1 MSRTTSGQHAVGT
14 SRSAAEPARTSLT
27 DAVEGAVQ
35 SGTDELAR
43 LEGLVAEAESR
54 LRNAWQVLSSGRR
67 DESRDDDGFF
77 ALLDGVVG
85 DLKDRLSESHR
96 VSSTFNIVFFGRTG
110 AGKSTLLSALGGLN
124 GELVSSD
131 GRSDFTTDVRA
142 LDWHG
147 CRLYDTPGI
156 NGWGRT
162 RSRPDLEKSAR
173 EAVQVAD
180 VVLLCFDSQG
190 PQASEFGKVAEW
202 VRAYGK
208 PAIAVLNM
216 RNIMW
221 RHPARVSTAA
231 QRKGLSQT
239 AQQHADTIASE
250 LDAIGLPGVPIVA
263 IHSKRGL
270 FARASV
276 PFVGPAA
283 GELEHER
290 AVHGL
295 EYLDRWSNLPVL
307 EQLISACILEGAGDL
322 KLAALREGFQVRLRE
337 LADEVDLV
345 ADEQQQRGAVIERTI
360 SAWLDNLGYPK
371 PAAEGTDLLRQLEA
385 ARGEPYTAPVLGRLQ
400 GHVRHLLRSH
410 LYLHRT
416 KSLRAAE
423 TLILDAFGDERV
435 AADSEFEERVFDSK
449 ALNKSLVAVARQA
462 GVFLLA
468 NLGLAGTDAR
478 IELELIDRLAPSI
491 RGNAGRGH
499 RWGANVLRALGLFGS
514 AASAALGLLALTN
527 FWNPAGWVAGV
538 IVVGGGAVSAIL
550 NFFGRRTRKGAEK
563 RRVAARAHAVAEARA
578 TVNSYY
584 DECEAQQLSTI
595 LARSWESATPRL
607 DGLLEDALRT
617 RVGCATV
624 TSEAGWLRNQ
634 ADDQP
639 PSPSSSD
646 VLRLA
651 AQRVYAQ
658 ASGWNP
664 PNLDAVLL
672 GEDWILSTAEEEA
685 SDLSESDRLGH
696 VKAADKD
703 RSAFTA
709 YLGQGHLPRD
719 PERIGRWLTRA
730 SRAKLLDQRAREE
743 LEAARTLLQTPPN
756 VVVLGDYSSGKTSL
770 IKRLLTE
777 TGAETPTGM
786 SVAAGRATN
795 AVGRYSY
802 GSLVL
807 IDAPGFQSGQD
818 DHDAVAL
825 NAAQDAAIVIVV
837 LHVNLLIGDT
847 SLLERLLLGDEVRV
861 GKAPRTVFVIGRIDE
876 VGADPQS
883 AAREFLGRRQRKV
896 EELLSMLESRGLVV
910 EPSRVL
916 PLSADPYALVGD
928 RTPVVSADYAA
939 TNRIWDGISSLS
951 EPLLALEGDL
961 LVRHSAGA
969 ALDRGRS
976 ALLSVRS
983 RLVLDRADIQDAQA
997 ASDRLEQLMETSLA
1011 ELRLLMQSIER
1022 RIGRAVDDHANEV
1035 LAEALGSGPAEVA
1048 PMSKR
1053 LRTWW
1058 NDPRLDSAIQ
1068 ALQGSVDRDLTDWW
1082 TRHASELDRELRRVE
1097 FAMNRDELPKP
1108 GNGAGD
1114 AVGAGMGVAGGI
1126 VRGAHGIGKAL
1137 GNRDAVYAIG
1147 KALGAKFKP
1156 WGAVKLGAKV
1166 GKAAAVLGVVAVAFD
1181 IVEFVNDNIQQEK
1194 REQAREVA
1202 VEHVRATVPT
1212 VISDL
1217 LTQVGGPIEYGKQ
1230 SEKDIIDQL
1239 TQLREES
1246 ELQHQSALEISQ
1258 GLEEIILLQG
1268 AGTVLSDPN
1277 IERVMT

>member
-1 MSRTTSGQHAVGT
+1 MTTSEQPADGASG
-14 SRSAAEPARTSLT
+14 SAAEPARSSLA
-27 DAVEGAVQ
+27 DAVADAVQ
-35 SGTDELAR
+35 SGADELAR

-54 LRNAWQVLSSGRR
+54 LRNAWQVLSTGRR
-67 DESRDDDGFF
+67 EESRDDDGFF
-77 ALLDGVVG
+77 ALLDSVVG

-208 PAIAVLNM
+208 PAIGVFNM
-216 RNIMW
+216 RNVKW
-221 RHPARVSTAA
+221 RHPARESTAA
-231 QRKGLSQT
+231 LRKGLSQT
-239 AQQHADTIASE
+239 VQQHADTIASE

-263 IHSKRGL
+263 INAKRGL

-290 AVHGL
+290 AVYGL

-307 EQLISACILEGAGDL
+307 EQLMSACILEGAGDL

-345 ADEQQQRGAVIERTI
+345 AEEQQQRGAVIERTVA
-360 SAWLDNLGYPK
+360 AWLDNLGYPE
-371 PAAEGTDLLRQLEA
+371 PAAMGTDLLRQLEA
-385 ARGEPYTAPVLGRLQ
+385 ARGEPFTAPVLGRLE
-400 GHVRHLLRSH
+400 GHGRHLLRSH
-410 LYLHRT
+410 LYPHRT

-423 TLILDAFGDERV
+423 TLILDAFGDERAV
-435 AADSEFEERVFDSK
+435 EGAEFEEQVFDTR
-449 ALNKSLVAVARQA
+449 ALNKSIALVARQA
-462 GVFLLA
+462 GEFLSA
-468 NLGLAGTDAR
+468 NLGLAGADAR

-491 RGNAGRGH
+491 RGHAGRGL
-499 RWGANVLRALGLFGS
+499 RWGANVLRALGLLGS
-514 AASAALGLLALTN
+514 AASAALGVLALTN
-527 FWNPAGWVAGV
+527 FWNPAGWVAA
-538 IVVGGGAVSAIL
+538 VVLVGTGAVSAIL
-550 NFFGRRTRKGAEK
+550 NFFGRRARKGAEQ
-563 RRVAARAHAVAEARA
+563 RRVTARARAVAEARA

-584 DECEAQQLSTI
+584 DECETQQLVRI
-595 LARSWESATPRL
+595 LAKSWESATPRL
-607 DGLLEDALRT
+607 DDLLKDALRT
-617 RVGCATV
+617 RVGYATV
-624 TSEAGWLRNQ
+624 TSEARWLRSQ
-634 ADDQP
+634 ADAQP

-646 VLRLA
+646 VIRLA
-651 AQRVYAQ
+651 AERVLAQ
-658 ASGWNP
+658 ASGGDP
-664 PNLDAVLL
+664 QNLNALLL
-672 GEDWILSTAEEEA
+672 GEDWILSTTQE
-685 SDLSESDRLGH
+685 
-696 VKAADKD
+696 KAADRFSELD
-703 RSAFTA
+703 REWHVSAADKNRSEFAA
-709 YLGQGHLPRD
+709 YLRQGHLPMD
-719 PERIGRWLTRA
+719 SERIGRWLKRA
-730 SRAKLLDQRAREE
+730 SRVALLDQRARAE
-743 LEAARTLLQTPPN
+743 LESAGILLDTPPN

-770 IKRLLTE
+770 IKRLLADA
-777 TGAETPTGM
+777 GAETPTGL

-795 AVGRYSY
+795 AVGHYPY
-802 GSLVL
+802 GPLVL
-807 IDAPGFQSGQD
+807 VDAPGFQSGQD

-837 LHVNLLIGDT
+837 LHVNLLIGET
-847 SLLERLLLGDEVRV
+847 SRLERLLLGDEVRV
-861 GKAPRTVFVIGRIDE
+861 GKAARTVYVIGRIDE
-876 VGADPQS
+876 VGTDPQS
-883 AAREFLGRRQRKV
+883 TAREFLGRRQRKV
-896 EELLSMLESRGLVV
+896 EELLSILESRGLVV

-928 RTPVVSADYAA
+928 RTPVVRADYAA
-939 TNRIWDGISSLS
+939 ANRIWDGISTLS

-976 ALLSVRS
+976 ALLSARR
-983 RLVLDRADIQDAQA
+983 RLVLDRADIQDALA
-997 ASDRLEQLMETSLA
+997 ASERLEQLMETSLA
-1011 ELRLLMQSIER
+1011 ELRLLMHSIER

-1108 GNGAGD
+1108 GNEVGD
-1114 AVGAGMGVAGGI
+1114 AVGAGLGVAAGI

-1181 IVEFVNDNIQQEK
+1181 IAEFVNDNIQQEK
-1194 REQAREVA
+1194 REQARKVA
-1202 VEHVRATVPT
+1202 VEHVRATVDT
-1212 VISDL
+1212 VVSDL

-1246 ELQHQSALEISQ
+1246 ELQHQSLLEISH
-1258 GLEEIILLQG
+1258 GLEELILLQDAG
-1268 AGTVLSDPN
+1268 AVLAEAHL
-1277 IERVMT
+1277 ERVMT